1 MNEKIIPY
9 YPHNEDMNYKCKRAD
24 ETPIEYLQR
33 IKKRMYEEYKE
44 RQKEIDRIAAE
55 KEQEKQKKKELE
67 RLDKEKRK
75 EIDNKV
81 IKELNKALGIK

>member
-55 KEQEKQKKKELE
+55 KEQ
-67 RLDKEKRK
+67 
-75 EIDNKV
+75 
-81 IKELNKALGIK
+81 